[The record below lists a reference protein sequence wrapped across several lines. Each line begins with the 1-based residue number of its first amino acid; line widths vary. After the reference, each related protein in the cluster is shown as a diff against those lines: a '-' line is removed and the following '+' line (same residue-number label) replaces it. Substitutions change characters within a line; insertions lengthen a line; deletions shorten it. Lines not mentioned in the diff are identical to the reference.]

1 MVVRALIAALLA
13 RIAQAAEKMATIRP
27 REIRTNWP
35 ALVLSILLQLP
46 IVAAALLV
54 MLDTVDV
61 ALIVAAGPL
70 ELMRVIVLIKLSE
83 AYRNFDNPSQAL
95 RYFVKQTAI
104 QLGIFGLIF
113 LINWIAITGVGETAA
128 ALSRSWI
135 WIVVAI
141 PIATL
146 VAENAMNLFF
156 FSGDVRAQAA
166 RLEAMASDATVWFV
180 LMFFVVPVLIPV
192 IFFAVLLAMG
202 NNHGEMPAWIAK
214 TISIVVLLYP
224 AAYFAGK
231 AIVLAQV
238 HTARFARTGQA
249 AFGMHGMLRN

>member
-1 MVVRALIAALLA
+1 MALSRAT
-13 RIAQAAEKMATIRP
+13 Q
-27 REIRTNWP
+27 IRTNWP
-35 ALVLSILLQLP
+35 ALVLSLLCQLP
-46 IVAAALLV
+46 IVLTALLV
-54 MLDTVDV
+54 MFDTIDV

-70 ELMRVIVLIKLSE
+70 ELMRLIVLIKLSE

-113 LINWIAITGVGETAA
+113 SIDWILITGVGETAA

-146 VAENAMNLFF
+146 VAENALNLFF
-156 FSGDVRAQAA
+156 FRGDMRAQAA
-166 RLEAMASDATVWFV
+166 RLEAMAADATVWFV
-180 LMFFVVPVLIPV
+180 GMFFVVPIALPV
-192 IFFAVLLAMG
+192 IFFAVLLAIG
-202 NNHGEMPAWIAK
+202 NTRHVEVPAWIPN
-214 TISIVVLLYP
+214 TFSIVVLLYP

-238 HTARFARTGQA
+238 HTARFALTGQA
-249 AFGMHGMLRN
+249 VFGTHRKSGT

>member
-1 MVVRALIAALLA
+1 MRALIAALLA
-13 RIAQAAEKMATIRP
+13 RIAQKSEKLATIRP

-35 ALVLSILLQLP
+35 ALVLSILFQLP
-46 IVAAALLV
+46 IVVAALLV
-54 MLDTVDV
+54 MFDTVDV
-61 ALIVAAGPL
+61 ALIVAVGPL

-83 AYRNFDNPSQAL
+83 AYRNFENPSQAL
-95 RYFVKQTAI
+95 RYFLTRTAS

-113 LINWIAITGVGETAA
+113 LIDWIAITGVGETAA

-146 VAENAMNLFF
+146 VAENALNLFF
-156 FSGDVRAQAA
+156 VSGDVRAQAA

-180 LMFFVVPVLIPV
+180 LMFFVVPILILA
-192 IFFAVLLAMG
+192 IFFSVLLALG
-202 NNHGEMPAWIAK
+202 NNHGVLPNWIAK
-214 TISIVVLLYP
+214 TFSIVVLLYP
-224 AAYFAGK
+224 ATYFAGK

-238 HTARFARTGQA
+238 HTARFALTGQA
-249 AFGMHGMLRN
+249 VFGKYRMLRN